1 MSNKLKCP
9 ICKTENA
16 MVEVDVCQFCG
27 SLEGMETTWNEEGEV
42 LSRYLFQAGKVV
54 ERFVEN
60 GVVVGK

>member
-27 SLEGMETTWNEEGEV
+27 SLEGMDLSKVEILREWKNIDV
-42 LSRYLFQAGKVV
+42 LVFKTSQVSV
-54 ERFVEN
+54 ELDV
-60 GVVVGK
+60 